1 MRISDVF
8 ELTRLASYVFHGIS
22 GLYYY
27 DPLVLPAE
35 SLIEMIT
42 INAAKAFGVENETGS
57 IEAGKKADLTIV
69 DFNKPHLTP
78 SFDVAAELTRYVYGS
93 DVESVIVDGEIIME
107 ERVIK
112 TVDKEKILSEARKM
126 GEDVYEKT
134 KDRMSKTVPVNRW
147 KVV

>member
-1 MRISDVF
+1 MSARAR

-42 INAAKAFGVENETGS
+42 INAARAFSVEKETGS
-57 IEAGKKADLTIV
+57 IEAGKKADLTII

-93 DVESVIVDGEIIME
+93 DIETVIVDGEIVME
-107 ERVIK
+107 DRVIK
-112 TVDKEKILSEARKM
+112 TLDEREILAEAKRI
-126 GEDVYEKT
+126 GEEVYEQT

-147 KVV
+147 KVI